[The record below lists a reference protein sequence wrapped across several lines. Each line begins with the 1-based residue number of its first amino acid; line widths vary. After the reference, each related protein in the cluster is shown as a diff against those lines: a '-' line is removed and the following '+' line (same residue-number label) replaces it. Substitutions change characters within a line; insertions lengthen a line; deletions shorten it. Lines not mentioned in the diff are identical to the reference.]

1 METETLIRILSLLLI
16 IGIFTISGY
25 YRHGA
30 DKADAVVDTK
40 AENRLLLVVRSLG
53 ALGFYLGLLAYLIY
67 PAAMEW
73 GALVGWPL
81 AARWVGLAL
90 MAMMLPLLLW
100 MFRSLGRNITPT
112 VKTRSQH
119 ELVVSGPYRYIRH
132 PLYTFGG
139 LFFLGAALV
148 VGNWSLFIC
157 AVVALWALFSR
168 TPLEERMLVERFG
181 KQYED
186 YMANTGRYLPK
197 L

>member
-25 YRHGA
+25 YRRGA

-73 GALVGWPL
+73 GALAGWPL
-81 AARWVGLAL
+81 ATRWVGLAL

-148 VGNWSLFIC
+148 AGNWFLFIC
-157 AVVALWALFSR
+157 AVVALWALFCR